1 MQKQII
7 ARFPNC
13 GYGFIVEEY
22 KSAAVGLSATIVTY
36 GIAIVAAVLRKL
48 FITVAV
54 SVRLYSFGGKPFFC
68 LPVVLVS
75 FFMLSVLSE
84 ISSLPEAL

>member
-48 FITVAV
+48 LKYATAKLCTDTGNVMLKYQATVVITPPIVQAIAT
-54 SVRLYSFGGKPFFC
+54 
-68 LPVVLVS
+68 
-75 FFMLSVLSE
+75 E
-84 ISSLPEAL
+84 AANSSK